1 MTTSSTNDD
10 DVKIFNV
17 TEDPAFLK
25 VAKKMQD
32 WNQCGF
38 FSCSALVN
46 KQSSQESFA
55 AARAPR
61 P

>member
-1 MTTSSTNDD
+1 M
-10 DVKIFNV
+10 KIFNV